1 MDQKYKDSLIHS
13 VKIDELDN
21 NFDEWWE
28 RSEICSRRILT
39 AICFREQS
47 NRVFALTESRIFP
60 NIGYY
65 YALFHISVAI
75 LAIDYSTEL
84 KNLIRIPHK
93 NLINLIKD
101 KLVKRLLIPIDY
113 LELLWELKGLRED
126 TSYSFKTNFKTEIY
140 YREVGKLFN
149 VAFSFVKE
157 VSNVIENRFPLL
169 SRICTDIGDGFGDD
183 VLQAFLSDEDQDRI
197 WKYLIKKELTN

>member
-13 VKIDELDN
+13 VKTDELCNDL
-21 NFDEWWE
+21 DEWWE

-65 YALFHISVAI
+65 YALFHMSIAI

-84 KNLIRIPHK
+84 KNLRRISHK
-93 NLINLIKD
+93 DLINLIDD

-113 LELLWELKGLRED
+113 LKLLRELKGLREA

-149 VAFSFVKE
+149 VAISFIKE
-157 VSNVIENRFPLL
+157 VSNVIENRFTLL
-169 SRICTDIGDGFGDD
+169 LRICTDIGDGFGDD
-183 VLQAFLSDEDQDRI
+183 ILQAFLSDEDQDRVC
-197 WKYLIKKELTN
+197 KYLIKKELTN

>member
-21 NFDEWWE
+21 DLDEWWE

-47 NRVFALTESRIFP
+47 KRVFALTESRIFP

-65 YALFHISVAI
+65 YALFHMSVAI

-84 KNLIRIPHK
+84 KNLIRISHK
-93 NLINLIKD
+93 DLINLIED
-101 KLVKRLLIPIDY
+101 KLVKRSLIPADY

-126 TSYSFKTNFKTEIY
+126 TNYSFKTNFKTKIY

-149 VAFSFVKE
+149 IAISFIKE
-157 VSNVIENRFPLL
+157 VSNVIENRFTLL
-169 SRICTDIGDGFGDD
+169 LRICTDIGDGFGDN

>member
-13 VKIDELDN
+13 VKTDELDN
-21 NFDEWWE
+21 DFNEWWK
-28 RSEICSRRILT
+28 RSDKCARGILT

-65 YALFHISVAI
+65 YALFHMSVAI

-84 KNLIRIPHK
+84 KYLRRIPHK
-93 NLINLIKD
+93 VLINMIGD
-101 KLVKRLLIPIDY
+101 KLVKRSLIPVDY
-113 LELLWELKGLRED
+113 LELLLELKRLRED
-126 TSYSFKTNFKTEIY
+126 TTYLFKTNFKTEIY
-140 YREVGKLFN
+140 YQEVGKLFN
-149 VAFSFVKE
+149 IAINFIKE

-169 SRICTDIGDGFGDD
+169 LRICTEIGDGFGDD
-183 VLQAFLSDEDQDRI
+183 KLQAFLSNEDQDHI
-197 WKYLIKKELTN
+197 WKYLLKKELTN

>member
-1 MDQKYKDSLIHS
+1 MNQKYKDSLIHS
-13 VKIDELDN
+13 VKTDELDN
-21 NFDEWWE
+21 DLDGWWK
-28 RSEICSRRILT
+28 RSEICSKRILT

-65 YALFHISVAI
+65 YALFHMSVAI

-84 KNLIRIPHK
+84 TNLRRISHK

-101 KLVKRLLIPIDY
+101 KLVKRSLIPVDY
-113 LELLWELKGLRED
+113 FELLCELKELREG

-140 YREVGKLFN
+140 YKEIGKLFN
-149 VAFSFVKE
+149 IAISFIKE
-157 VSNVIENRFPLL
+157 VSNVIENRFTLL
-169 SRICTDIGDGFGDD
+169 LRICTDIGDGFGDD
-183 VLQAFLSDEDQDRI
+183 ILQAFLSDEDQVRV
-197 WKYLIKKELTN
+197 WTYLIEKKLTN

>member
-13 VKIDELDN
+13 VKTDELDN
-21 NFDEWWE
+21 DLDEWWE

-65 YALFHISVAI
+65 YALFHMSIAI

-84 KNLIRIPHK
+84 KNLRRISHK
-93 NLINLIKD
+93 DLINLIDD

-113 LELLWELKGLRED
+113 LMLLRELKGLREA

-140 YREVGKLFN
+140 YLEVGKLFN
-149 VAFSFVKE
+149 MAISFIKE
-157 VSNVIENRFPLL
+157 VSNVIENRFTLL
-169 SRICTDIGDGFGDD
+169 LRICTDIGDGFGDD
-183 VLQAFLSDEDQDRI
+183 ILQAFLSDEDQDRVC
-197 WKYLIKKELTN
+197 KYLIKKELTN

>member
-1 MDQKYKDSLIHS
+1 MDQKYKDCLIHS
-13 VKIDELDN
+13 VKNDDLYNDL
-21 NFDEWWE
+21 DEWWE

-47 NRVFALTESRIFP
+47 SRVFALTESRIFP

-65 YALFHISVAI
+65 YALFHMSVAI
-75 LAIDYSTEL
+75 LAIDYSTEI
-84 KNLIRIPHK
+84 KNLKRISHK
-93 NLINLIKD
+93 NLINLIED
-101 KLVKRLLIPIDY
+101 KLVKRSLIPIDY

-140 YREVGKLFN
+140 YRKLGKLFN
-149 VAFSFVKE
+149 VAISFIKE
-157 VSNVIENRFPLL
+157 ISNVIENRFTLL
-169 SRICTDIGDGFGDD
+169 LRIRTDIGDGFGDD

-197 WKYLIKKELTN
+197 WKYLVKKELTN

>member
-13 VKIDELDN
+13 VKNDELDN
-21 NFDEWWE
+21 DLDEWWE

-65 YALFHISVAI
+65 YALFHMSIAI

-84 KNLIRIPHK
+84 KNLRRISHK
-93 NLINLIKD
+93 DLINLIDD

-113 LELLWELKGLRED
+113 LMLLRELKGLREA

-149 VAFSFVKE
+149 MAISFIKE
-157 VSNVIENRFPLL
+157 VSNVIENRFTLL
-169 SRICTDIGDGFGDD
+169 LRICTDIGDGFGDD
-183 VLQAFLSDEDQDRI
+183 ILQAFLSDEDQDRVC
-197 WKYLIKKELTN
+197 KYLIKKELTN

>member
-1 MDQKYKDSLIHS
+1 MDQKYKDCLIHS
-13 VKIDELDN
+13 VKNDDLYNDL
-21 NFDEWWE
+21 DEWWE

-65 YALFHISVAI
+65 YALFHMSVAI
-75 LAIDYSTEL
+75 LAIDYSTEI
-84 KNLIRIPHK
+84 KNLKRISHK
-93 NLINLIKD
+93 NLINLIED
-101 KLVKRLLIPIDY
+101 KLVKRSLIPIDY

-140 YREVGKLFN
+140 YRKLGKLFN
-149 VAFSFVKE
+149 VAISFIKE
-157 VSNVIENRFPLL
+157 VSNVIENRFTLL
-169 SRICTDIGDGFGDD
+169 LRIRTDIGDGFGDD

-197 WKYLIKKELTN
+197 WKYLVKKELTN

>member
-1 MDQKYKDSLIHS
+1 MDQKYKDNLIHS
-13 VKIDELDN
+13 VKTDELDN
-21 NFDEWWE
+21 DLDEWWE
-28 RSEICSRRILT
+28 RSEICAKRILT

-65 YALFHISVAI
+65 YALFHMSVAI

-84 KNLIRIPHK
+84 KNLIRISHK

-140 YREVGKLFN
+140 YREVGKLFI
-149 VAFSFVKE
+149 VAISFIKE

-169 SRICTDIGDGFGDD
+169 LRICTDIGDGFGDN

-197 WKYLIKKELTN
+197 WKYLIEKELTN

>member
-13 VKIDELDN
+13 VKTDELDN
-21 NFDEWWE
+21 DLDEWWE
-28 RSEICSRRILT
+28 RSEICAKRILT

-65 YALFHISVAI
+65 YALFHMSVAI
-75 LAIDYSTEL
+75 LVIDYSTEL
-84 KNLIRIPHK
+84 KNFIRISHK
-93 NLINLIKD
+93 DLINLIED
-101 KLVKRLLIPIDY
+101 KLVKRLLLPVDY

-140 YREVGKLFN
+140 YRKIGKLFN
-149 VAFSFVKE
+149 VAISFIKE

-169 SRICTDIGDGFGDD
+169 LRICTDIGDGFGDD
-183 VLQAFLSDEDQDRI
+183 VLQAFLSDEDQDRV
-197 WKYLIKKELTN
+197 WKYLIEKELTN

>member
-169 SRICTDIGDGFGDD
+169 SRICTDIGDGFGDG

>member
-183 VLQAFLSDEDQDRI
+183 VLQAFLSDEDQDRV
-197 WKYLIKKELTN
+197 WKYLIEKKLTN